1 MSCDLTSTS
10 FHSNIGKKRYYGYF
24 LYLMSLVGKKSI
36 TCDFYNCIQK
46 CLHYIWHVFAAINK
60 SV

>member
-10 FHSNIGKKRYYGYF
+10 FHSNIGKKRYYCYF

-36 TCDFYNCIQK
+36 TCDLRLLWKFRMTRHEIIYYKN
-46 CLHYIWHVFAAINK
+46 HSEF
-60 SV
+60 